1 MSERTDLGLRR
12 SRIIRG
18 ILDDQGLGGTEQR
31 VEERMGGMEER
42 MVGMEERMVA
52 RLVEEPNQFSSVQL
66 DNTVKKF
73 EVCMYNR

>member
-42 MVGMEERMVA
+42 MVA